1 MRFYQRPDR
10 IILKPILGGLPIMR
24 ELLSSLKDGFSTIF
38 FDDWFWPE
46 GTFIISNSAWAN
58 IGQ

>member
-1 MRFYQRPDR
+1 
-10 IILKPILGGLPIMR
+10 MR